1 MPRSPSK
8 PSNNAGR
15 RPKTGARLSDRR
27 PRQERRF
34 AEGAGRR
41 GEFWAELFLRA
52 QFYRVLARRVKTPV
66 GEIDLIMRRGN
77 LTVFVEVK
85 ARAFS
90 HQELD
95 ALMAVNRRRIV
106 NAAQMWLMRRPEL
119 AAGDL
124 RFDVIFLA
132 PFAWPRHLKNAF

>member
-1 MPRSPSK
+1 MMPRSPSK
-8 PSNNAGR
+8 PKS
-15 RPKTGARLSDRR
+15 SV
-27 PRQERRF
+27 RRF

-41 GEFWAELFLRA
+41 GEFLAELFLRA

-66 GEIDLIMRRGN
+66 GEIDLIVSRGGA
-77 LTVFVEVK
+77 TVFVEVK

-90 HQELD
+90 HQEYE

-106 NAAQMWLMRRPEL
+106 NAAQVWLMRRPEL

-132 PFAWPRHLKNAF
+132 PFAWPRHIVNAFDMTGLV

>member
-1 MPRSPSK
+1 MRRSPSK
-8 PSNNAGR
+8 PS
-15 RPKTGARLSDRR
+15 SE
-27 PRQERRF
+27 RQFNER
-34 AEGAGRR
+34 AGRR

-66 GEIDLIMRRGN
+66 GEIDLIVQRGSY
-77 LTVFVEVK
+77 TVFVEVK

-90 HQELD
+90 HQEYD
-95 ALMAVNRRRIV
+95 ALMAVNRRRIE

-132 PFAWPRHLKNAF
+132 PFAWPRHIVNAFQ

>member
-8 PSNNAGR
+8 PKSS
-15 RPKTGARLSDRR
+15 ARIFN
-27 PRQERRF
+27 ER
-34 AEGAGRR
+34 AGRR

-66 GEIDLIMRRGN
+66 GEIDLIVARGN

-90 HQELD
+90 HQEYD
-95 ALMAVNRRRIV
+95 ALMAVIQRRIV
-106 NAAQMWLMRRPEL
+106 NAAQVWLMRRPEL
-119 AAGDL
+119 TAGDL

-132 PFAWPRHLKNAF
+132 PFAWPRHLKGAF